1 MNKQKIGN
9 GAAPRKVLYVN
20 NSLFIQIFRLQDHMD
35 DAMLNRTKETINL
48 LHELSELLDHL
59 MDPKEICSDDYH
71 WSASTTD
78 SV

>member
-1 MNKQKIGN
+1 
-9 GAAPRKVLYVN
+9 
-20 NSLFIQIFRLQDHMD
+20 MD

-48 LHELSELLDHL
+48 LHELSGLLDHL

-78 SV
+78 FV